1 MNVNTVFYLT
11 ECIQNT
17 IISTYQWKRIIN
29 GLFYFFFFFSI
40 LSLRNLVCILHREH
54 ISVGL
59 AAFQALTRRTR
70 STAAA
75 LAARVRAW
83 FPAPV
88 SSPDRSSQLG
98 TGVFPPTQR
107 LHSEV

>member
-1 MNVNTVFYLT
+1 MNVDTVFYLT
-11 ECIQNT
+11 ECIQNM

-29 GLFYFFFFFSI
+29 GLFYFFFFSI

-59 AAFQALTRRTR
+59 AAFQVLTRRTR

-75 LAARVRAW
+75 LATTVRAR

-98 TGVFPPTQR
+98 TGVFPPTQH